1 MSKLGIAITAVVCL
15 PLGALLQR
23 PASAQK
29 RVDGLQVRGES
40 HFDRA
45 QDALREASAEIQ
57 ASQHANEDLWRGDTA
72 RAEHVR
78 DAIEHARIATDE
90 AATWIGLD
98 RGPYRRVIVRRYAP

>member
-23 PASAQK
+23 PASAQE
-29 RVDGLQVRGES
+29 RVDGLQTRGES

-45 QDALREASAEIQ
+45 QDALREASVEIR
-57 ASQHANEDLWRGDTA
+57 ASQRANEDLWHADTA

-78 DAIEHARIATDE
+78 DAIEHARVATDE
-90 AATWIGLD
+90 AASWIGLD
-98 RGPYRRVIVRRYAP
+98 RNPDRPVIVRRYTP